1 MKPIPTPDQLTDAAA
16 NVFDSIVRGG
26 LADPRRTPAATIE
39 EAPQCTVYRYLVAD
53 EAACRALPGG
63 NSLAINS
70 IAMVASP
77 FDFARARLLAPMRP
91 VANVTNGFVLSV
103 LYRALGGAP
112 APLVKRG
119 FQLSSLDKYLT
130 KPMAVLSHLDDRDFL
145 SQIEAVDR
153 FVANMHAY
161 PGRTF
166 GQLYHRFF
174 RVNDLAD
181 GVLELSHRTI
191 ALADVRVPVLSVA
204 GTSDTLAPRPAVHA
218 VGDLLPI

>member
-1 MKPIPTPDQLTDAAA
+1 
-16 NVFDSIVRGG
+16 
-26 LADPRRTPAATIE
+26 
-39 EAPQCTVYRYLVAD
+39 
-53 EAACRALPGG
+53 
-63 NSLAINS
+63 
-70 IAMVASP
+70 
-77 FDFARARLLAPMRP
+77 
-91 VANVTNGFVLSV
+91 TNGFVLSV

-145 SQIEAVDR
+145 AQIEAVDR
-153 FVANMHAY
+153 FVDGMHAY

-181 GVLELSHRTI
+181 GVLELTGRGR
-191 ALADVRVPVLSVA
+191 ARARPA
-204 GTSDTLAPRPAVHA
+204 GGTSAWSLSLDPVEEAVEAVVELVVVGQRRRHLARRREERRVVVVGQRGDRGARAAPRLGGAFRDAERREAV
-218 VGDLLPI
+218 